1 MVFFGRSKNKANKIQ
16 IKQRKVRFFDI
27 VDRNKLYFYECA
39 DKTHSW
45 NIELRNLGSSWQL

>member
-27 VDRNKLYFYECA
+27 VDRNKLNF
-39 DKTHSW
+39 
-45 NIELRNLGSSWQL
+45 